1 MRTVNV
7 LVKALFISVSVSFFA
22 FVSIAGVAHADNVVE
37 VAIDS
42 APPQEGYADVII
54 EASVAKP
61 DDEWGS
67 RLYRFDFVI
76 DGRRFSHKVKKNVI
90 DAEAT
95 KAMARFAVKLRI
107 RFPEGKRVIKFDSL
121 EKFRP
126 LVTSAVFEGGKVS
139 VIEFRPEYK
148 SVKGKI
154 RVEYTAWMEGKKLP
168 LRYERFNLH

>member
-1 MRTVNV
+1 MRTVNI
-7 LVKALFISVSVSFFA
+7 LPKALLLCVSAALSLL
-22 FVSIAGVAHADNVVE
+22 VSIADVAHADNVVE

-42 APPQEGYADVII
+42 APPPEGYADVII

-67 RLYRFDFVI
+67 RLYRFDFI
-76 DGRRFSHKVKKNVI
+76 IGGRRFSHKVKKSAT
-90 DAEAT
+90 DTEAA
-95 KAMARFAVKLRI
+95 KAMARFSVKLRI
-107 RFPEGKRVIKFDSL
+107 RFSEGKRVIKFDSL

-126 LVTSAVFEGGKVS
+126 LVTSAFFEGGKVS
-139 VIEFRPEYK
+139 AIEFRPEYK

-154 RVEYTAWMEGKKLP
+154 QVEYTAWMEGKKLP

>member
-1 MRTVNV
+1 MRKINI
-7 LVKALFISVSVSFFA
+7 LSKALFIPAAVA
-22 FVSIAGVAHADNVVE
+22 FSALIFSTVMAHADNVVE

-42 APPQEGYADVII
+42 APPQEGYADIII

-76 DGRRFSHKVKKNVI
+76 DGRRFSHKVKKNLI
-90 DAEAT
+90 ATGTT
-95 KAMARFAVKLRI
+95 KAMAHFAVKLRI
-107 RFPEGKRVIKFDSL
+107 RLSEGKRVIKFDSL

-139 VIEFRPEYK
+139 HIEFRPKYN

-154 RVEYTAWMEGKKLP
+154 QVEYEAWMEGKKLP